1 MPDFRRAGKIVRAE
15 AESAASP
22 GLSPAEACYQAAL
35 KLLAYRA
42 RSEAEMRQRLSRR
55 GFSETEIEAVM
66 NLLKAAGLV
75 DDSAFARAW
84 SEHRASGSPR
94 SAYMIKRE
102 LLSRGVDPET
112 AGNALAD
119 ADDAGAAYRAALP
132 RLSRLKALPADE
144 SRRKLA
150 DFLRRRGFGWAVIET
165 TLARL
170 EEEGLTSRVDT
181 I

>member
-1 MPDFRRAGKIVRAE
+1 MPDFRRAGKIVRTE

-55 GFSETEIEAVM
+55 GFGEADIETV
-66 NLLKAAGLV
+66 LSRLKAAGLV
-75 DDSAFARAW
+75 DDSAFARSW
-84 SEHRASGSPR
+84 GEHRASGSPR

-102 LLSRGVDPET
+102 LLAKGIDPET
-112 AGNALAD
+112 AGNALAE

-132 RLSRLKALPADE
+132 RLSRLKTLPAE
-144 SRRKLA
+144 EARRKLA

-165 TLARL
+165 TLSRL
-170 EEEGLTSRVDT
+170 EEEGLTSKVDT